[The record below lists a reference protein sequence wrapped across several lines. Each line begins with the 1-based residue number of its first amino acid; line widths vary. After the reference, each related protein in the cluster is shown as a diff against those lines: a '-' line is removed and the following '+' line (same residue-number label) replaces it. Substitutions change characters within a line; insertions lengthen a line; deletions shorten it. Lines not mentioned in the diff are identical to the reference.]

1 MKSSTTESD
10 ELLKCIAEAKAE
22 TLKMI
27 YRSCYPPVRRMV
39 INNSGSYADAEDV
52 FQDAVTIVFRRARQ
66 GELHLFPNTGICTLL
81 FAIAHKLWLQK
92 LTYSKKVKA
101 AGQQIDE
108 VIALPLTIENEING
122 LESEK
127 LRICQ
132 KHFMQM
138 AEKCRLL
145 MKLFM
150 KGLQMKEIAEIM
162 DFDSEDQAKT
172 AKYRCK
178 KTLANRILNDK
189 EYKALL

>member
-1 MKSSTTESD
+1 MKSSSNDSLEV
-10 ELLKCIAEAKAE
+10 LKGIAEAKTE
-22 TLKMI
+22 TLEMI
-27 YRSCYPPVRRMV
+27 YRNCYLPVQKLV
-39 INNSGSYADAEDV
+39 INNSGTNADAEDI
-52 FQDAVTIVFRRARQ
+52 FQDTVTIVFRRARQ
-66 GELHLFPNTGICTLL
+66 DELHLFPNTGICTLL

-122 LESEK
+122 LESKK